1 MEVGLYLEGFLIWGQ
16 RRKVWEGMSWPWK
29 RVIQG
34 ETLETCLVKVKED
47 PVLKRTGR
55 GGGQRGGHTPGK
67 HGVRGR
73 EFWKAGGEAARPGA
87 DGAVKS
93 RAGEWGPAAVLGS
106 GPSRRPFR
114 CGTCLRQAR
123 PRNPVSP
130 WIFSPLK
137 AVFSYNTSPV
147 RRTGG
152 SSRKASSGR
161 LTWSKE
167 RGSPWGL
174 VRPHHSHHSAKPKM
188 WRPPGRP
195 SPDEWISET

>member
-1 MEVGLYLEGFLIWGQ
+1 MGLYLEGFLIWGQ

-55 GGGQRGGHTPGK
+55 GRGQRGGHTPGK

-114 CGTCLRQAR
+114 CVHFVGSAKESCFSVDLFPAESCLLLQHVTGEE
-123 PRNPVSP
+123 NGGLVEKSP
-130 WIFSPLK
+130 Q
-137 AVFSYNTSPV
+137 
-147 RRTGG
+147 
-152 SSRKASSGR
+152 RKAD
-161 LTWSKE
+161 LE
-167 RGSPWGL
+167 
-174 VRPHHSHHSAKPKM
+174 
-188 WRPPGRP
+188 
-195 SPDEWISET
+195 